1 MQMATT
7 GASAGSYPA
16 DVNGAS
22 YADKLQ
28 DTGLAIACTEGAATP
43 VNKSYIVYPNP
54 IVEDVTSSTW
64 APRRTRLVIHATLD
78 TENTY
83 YVFSIAD
90 PINIV
95 GGQDGQNGNFTSIV
109 GNRRYVIN
117 NINITMKG
125 KPNDNDDTVPVT
137 ARISAIVE
145 VQDWAGQT
153 LLSYE
158 I

>member
-1 MQMATT
+1 
-7 GASAGSYPA
+7 
-16 DVNGAS
+16 
-22 YADKLQ
+22 
-28 DTGLAIACTEGAATP
+28 
-43 VNKSYIVYPNP
+43 
-54 IVEDVTSSTW
+54 
-64 APRRTRLVIHATLD
+64 
-78 TENTY
+78 
-83 YVFSIAD
+83 
-90 PINIV
+90 
-95 GGQDGQNGNFTSIV
+95 V

-137 ARISAIVE
+137 ARIRAIVE